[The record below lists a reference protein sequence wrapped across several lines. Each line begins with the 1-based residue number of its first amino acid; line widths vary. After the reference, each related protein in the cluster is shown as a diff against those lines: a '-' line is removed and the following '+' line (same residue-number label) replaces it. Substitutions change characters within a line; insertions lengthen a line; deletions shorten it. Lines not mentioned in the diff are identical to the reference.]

1 MLQINQCLTPIC
13 RSLSFLLLWREVL
26 CTSTSLCAQYVRLST
41 GYLVLWAGV
50 HQWQVPCTSGPPS
63 ALIPWV
69 RGCSPLQLKP
79 FHFMWTPWE
88 KMGAADIWDNAHILW
103 HLTLVAHS
111 QRIQGLCA
119 AFSINSLSFSQ
130 LHTLIFQT
138 ENAHK
143 QILQIRFVFYY
154 FCLRVPE
161 V

>member
-13 RSLSFLLLWREVL
+13 RSLSFLLLRREVL

-79 FHFMWTPWE
+79 FPVSGHHGSRWE
-88 KMGAADIWDNAHILW
+88 LLTWDNAHILW
-103 HLTLVAHS
+103 LLTLVAHS